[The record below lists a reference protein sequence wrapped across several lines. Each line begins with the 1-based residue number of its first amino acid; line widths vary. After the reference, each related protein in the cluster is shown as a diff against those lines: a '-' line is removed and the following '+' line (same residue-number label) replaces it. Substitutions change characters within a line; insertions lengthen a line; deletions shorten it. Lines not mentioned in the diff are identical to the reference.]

1 MKTLKKSELEALVNS
16 GLKVKEI
23 SEKLGIPVATIKT
36 ACKTF
41 EINLRK
47 KPRVQVTFVDDTKLT
62 SEDVSATKVLDTTN
76 VISLDEQS
84 PELPSWEGTLNS
96 SEVDQE
102 DLNF

>member
-47 KPRVQVTFVDDTKLT
+47 KPRVQVTFVDDTKSASL
-62 SEDVSATKVLDTTN
+62 DVLGITPVGITN
-76 VISLDEQS
+76 VIPLDEPS
-84 PELPSWEGTLNS
+84 PVQFDATSTNET
-96 SEVDQE
+96 DQE

>member
-47 KPRVQVTFVDDTKLT
+47 KPRVQVTFVDDTKSAFL
-62 SEDVSATKVLDTTN
+62 DVLGITPVDTTN
-76 VISLDEQS
+76 VTFLDVLDLAVKFDDTSTNE
-84 PELPSWEGTLNS
+84 T
-96 SEVDQE
+96 DQE

>member
-47 KPRVQVTFVDDTKLT
+47 KPRVQVTFVDDTKSASL
-62 SEDVSATKVLDTTN
+62 DVLGITPVDTTN
-76 VISLDEQS
+76 VIPLDEPS
-84 PELPSWEGTLNS
+84 PVQFDDTSTNET
-96 SEVDQE
+96 DQE